1 MGFNSGYAGMVT
13 VTPDAA
19 RTAAAIYWLAG
30 EIPRTLSLDGQQIA
44 TDAGITATLGGTLFL
59 APPEPVFRAAE
70 PDRIALDLRAW
81 GALTLSLG
89 SVEILA
95 RNVLMTAR
103 VSAHPTL
110 EINNGK
116 LSAGI
121 GDDITVAT
129 SQITSIG
136 GGPIP
141 DDIDRMINSADATAG
156 LTILLRDALAGAGLM
171 LPPVTI
177 PYLSDPAFSSFV
189 TLARLAYRVVDDA
202 FVLGVDSDGPLVV
215 THGDPT
221 KLTDFHVDHPLSAW
235 VSRRLLNPILQT
247 QQQTFADAVKKD
259 DGTLETF
266 AIALADGYID
276 VQAGVKKFGGSAD
289 IDFHLVP
296 VLTESGIGRVWIGPV
311 YGGAYTLVQYPA
323 SIYLAPVDIV
333 VNVQTDAWVKFASA
347 FGGLVTFGAVS
358 FVIAGMTQSSRSSAV
373 QTIADKAKIGLGDSR
388 VFTVT
393 LPGTTGPKVTFSAD
407 RVDFHEHGGQV
418 ETTITAAIADGAIF
432 GPGNTALLRSA
443 ANRGLTWRVSPP
455 QLCDPADPQLRVR
468 WQLRRVDTNEMVFQQ
483 DAAAAGNL
491 TVTAMIDSAALPQ
504 ETGFSMSCRVYRVL
518 GDQTEDL
525 FNGHDDVSVSDPIDH
540 AHPYVQWSHEVSV
553 PQVTN
558 YPDGTKEWLGEQT
571 VLRTSKI
578 HRTDFAG
585 RCRMVEQGTF
595 LFDKQTVT
603 HYLDALPFPA
613 DQLVARRA
621 QVCDYCFFGGPTRTA
636 VKP

>member
-13 VTPDAA
+13 VTPDGA

-235 VSRRLLNPILQT
+235 VSRRLLDPILQT

-407 RVDFHEHGGQV
+407 RVDFHEHGGLV

-443 ANRGLTWRVSPP
+443 TNRGLTWRVSPP

-491 TVTAMIDSAALPQ
+491 TVTAIDRQRGATAKNPVLHVLPGLPGTWRPDRGLVQ
-504 ETGFSMSCRVYRVL
+504 RTRRCVRV
-518 GDQTEDL
+518 G
-525 FNGHDDVSVSDPIDH
+525 
-540 AHPYVQWSHEVSV
+540 
-553 PQVTN
+553 
-558 YPDGTKEWLGEQT
+558 PDRPCPP
-571 VLRTSKI
+571 VR
-578 HRTDFAG
+578 A
-585 RCRMVEQGTF
+585 VEPRSQRPPGNE
-595 LFDKQTVT
+595 
-603 HYLDALPFPA
+603 LPGW
-613 DQLVARRA
+613 DERVARRA
-621 QVCDYCFFGGPTRTA
+621 NRAAHIQNSPHRLRGTLPDGRAGHIPVRQADRHALPGRVAVPCGPARRTPRA
-636 VKP
+636 GL